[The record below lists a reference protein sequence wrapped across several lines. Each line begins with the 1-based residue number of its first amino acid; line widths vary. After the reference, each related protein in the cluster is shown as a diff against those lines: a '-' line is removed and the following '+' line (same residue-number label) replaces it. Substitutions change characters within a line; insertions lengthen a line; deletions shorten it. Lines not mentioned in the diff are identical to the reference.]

1 MITIDLGDLITD
13 VIFVALLVV
22 LLIVFLYVK
31 LGELLSKRN
40 KRKMLPDDDIK
51 YYCEND
57 IKATADI
64 CDFLERSER
73 DADKS

>member
-1 MITIDLGDLITD
+1 MITINLGDLITD
-13 VIFVALLVV
+13 IIFIALLFV
-22 LLIVFLYVK
+22 LLIGLLCVK

-57 IKATADI
+57 IKATKAMY
-64 CDFLERSER
+64 DFIERSKS
-73 DADKS
+73 DAE